1 MFKTQSDIH
10 GKLATRVGTL
20 AQRLNA
26 KTMNKNFSNTKIQQ
40 TTPAL
45 RQPTIGSRVFATL
58 RQSIVQ
64 QKILPGQP
72 LSEAEVAKQMG
83 VSRQPVREAF
93 IKLAETGLVEVR
105 PQRGTY
111 VTLISEQEVENA
123 RFIREVVEVA
133 LARRAAVAI
142 SDADIADLQALIA
155 EQSAVGAAEEYSQF
169 LALDEKFHV
178 RISEVVD
185 CAYAWRMLEN
195 LKAQIDRVRFLTL
208 PDRPTTEKVISQHQ
222 AIVDAFSTRSP
233 DLAEVSMRQHMKE
246 IITTL
251 PSMVLAHPSLFVS

>member
-1 MFKTQSDIH
+1 
-10 GKLATRVGTL
+10 
-20 AQRLNA
+20 
-26 KTMNKNFSNTKIQQ
+26 MNKKLHNVSLKRLA
-40 TTPAL
+40 PAI
-45 RQPTIGSRVFATL
+45 RQPTIGNRVFATL

-64 QKILPGQP
+64 QEIFPGHL

-133 LARRAAVAI
+133 IARRVAVAI
-142 SDADIADLQALIA
+142 TDSDIADLQLLIE
-155 EQSAVGAAEEYSQF
+155 EQSAVGAARDYSQF

-208 PDRPTTEKVISQHQ
+208 PDRPTAQKVIHQHQ

-233 DLAEVSMRQHMKE
+233 DLAEAAMRQHMKE
-246 IITTL
+246 IINSL
-251 PSMVLAHPSLFVS
+251 PSIVLAHPSLFIS